1 MGKRPARSE
10 APPTTE
16 GKMRNTPMQA
26 RRRSPCTR
34 AGSRMTR
41 AWLWS
46 HASPLLPLPVS
57 VWKHFFTSVPEQQG
71 SNTQSEKESRKAP
84 RFEVPSNFNFHSN
97 VKDSSFSWTRR
108 LCISGFEFS
117 LEVFNL
123 CLFPIE
129 KNS

>member
-1 MGKRPARSE
+1 
-10 APPTTE
+10 
-16 GKMRNTPMQA
+16 
-26 RRRSPCTR
+26 
-34 AGSRMTR
+34 MTR

-108 LCISGFEFS
+108 LCISGNDWMLLLGISSFCARTVEYNFCQHQKS
-117 LEVFNL
+117 
-123 CLFPIE
+123 
-129 KNS
+129 